1 MTKPVRVPVKKEV
14 WIWAIKESQRDEE
27 EIFVRFPK
35 MNKWI
40 SGEENPTFKQLEAV
54 ADYLKVPFGYMFL
67 ENPPKDD
74 VMEIEFRSINNKLSK
89 MSKNLKDT
97 IMEMDRRRNWMS
109 DYRKNLGWDKLEII
123 VKFNNSKS
131 KGVLDNALLAKKL
144 LNLEEN
150 WYETEK
156 SFDDAYKFLR
166 KKLEEVG
173 ILVMQSGVVGMNNY
187 RRLDINEFRAF
198 VLYDDVSPLI
208 FINNNDSKAGKIFS
222 LVHEYIHVLFE
233 QEDLFLDEDMDDRKG
248 NEAYINDITAEFLMP
263 KEHIYRLWNKDKE
276 VREQI
281 DELSKL
287 FKVSRLALSIKLRNL
302 SLIDSKTV
310 EMIRD
315 ESIKDF
321 EVRGKESE
329 GGDFYKNFHAK
340 ISPVFTEAVIR
351 SADAG
356 EISYTDAFRLL
367 GGIKGSTYDNI
378 KKDMMLHG

>member
-310 EMIRD
+310 EMIRN

>member
-67 ENPPKDD
+67 GNPPKDD